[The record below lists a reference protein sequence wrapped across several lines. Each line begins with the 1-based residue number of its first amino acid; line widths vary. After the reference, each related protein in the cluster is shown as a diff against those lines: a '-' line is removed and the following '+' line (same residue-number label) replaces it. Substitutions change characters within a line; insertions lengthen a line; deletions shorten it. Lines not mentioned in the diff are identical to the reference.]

1 MNDQPSS
8 PERLAQAAHVLPPG
22 VSAWPAGHRLGGFE
36 FRGVVA
42 VRSTSIVY
50 RGWDHGL
57 EVAVAL
63 KEYLPAALARRGP
76 YGEVGPA
83 EPSMAEAFEHGLR
96 AFIDEGRRLA
106 RCDHPSIARVLHLL
120 PAHGGACL
128 VMPWYAGRPLAELRR
143 EMSGPPDEPALRAL
157 LDALLAA
164 LHEWHRVNGVHGG
177 VHPAG
182 VLLLDDDRPLLL
194 GPGYAE
200 RAIARGGPAMAALEP
215 GFAAPELDDDPARIG
230 AWSDVFAL
238 AQLARFAITSMLPPP
253 AGSTP
258 EPLAAVVERLFF
270 DHPSARYGTA
280 LLATLDAAVSPDIGA
295 RPQSIVEF
303 AAWLA
308 NGPPRRSG
316 GSARAE
322 PSIDVEL
329 DLPGPQ
335 PEPPAPQPAP
345 APARPGPRGRLG
357 RGASA
362 GGPAPDWSRWPDAPS
377 PPAPVKAEP
386 APLPSSAAS
395 TPERAAASRLSAGT
409 RRDPP
414 LMPFHQA
421 PAADS
426 APRPMAAEE
435 EADAA
440 TVDLIQRVIDTI
452 PPAPPRREPPAREPA
467 PPAAASAAAPARA
480 VPLEPPPQDS
490 VMRWML
496 GALTL
501 AAALGLGLWWHETH
515 TPEPRPAPVAAEP
528 PAATAPALS
537 PTAPV
542 ERPTAPALAET
553 TPAAPVDTSPPPTTT
568 APREEFLDPP
578 PQRGA
583 AGPASPRAVCG
594 ERSGFALYRC
604 FQQQCERSAWARHPQ
619 CAEFRATDRVPG

>member
-1 MNDQPSS
+1 MNDQPST
-8 PERLAQAAHVLPPG
+8 PERLAQAASALPPG
-22 VSAWPAGHRLGGFE
+22 VTAWPAGHRLGGFE

-42 VRSTSIVY
+42 VRATAIVY

-57 EVAVAL
+57 EVPVAL

-76 YGEVGPA
+76 YGDVGPA
-83 EPSMAEAFEHGLR
+83 EPAFAEAFEHGLR

-200 RAIARGGPAMAALEP
+200 RAIARGGPTMAALEP
-215 GFAAPELDDDPARIG
+215 GFAAPELDGDPARIG

-238 AQLARFAITSMLPPP
+238 AQLARFAVTGMLPPP
-253 AGSTP
+253 AGSTS

-270 DHPSARYGTA
+270 DHPSARYGPS
-280 LLATLDAAVSPDIGA
+280 LLATLDAAVSPDVGA

-308 NGPPRRSG
+308 NGPPRRG
-316 GSARAE
+316 TPRAE

-329 DLPGPQ
+329 DLP
-335 PEPPAPQPAP
+335 EPPAPAP
-345 APARPGPRGRLG
+345 TRPGPRGRLG
-357 RGASA
+357 RGASGA
-362 GGPAPDWSRWPDAPS
+362 SSGSPAPDWSRWPGPAS
-377 PPAPVKAEP
+377 AEAPVPSAVAEA
-386 APLPSSAAS
+386 APPP
-395 TPERAAASRLSAGT
+395 TPERAAASRSAPLPA
-409 RRDPP
+409 RQDPP
-414 LMPFHQA
+414 LMPFHVEHPEDDRPRPVAARA
-421 PAADS
+421 PA
-426 APRPMAAEE
+426 E
-435 EADAA
+435 EAPDAA
-440 TVDLIQRVIDTI
+440 TVDLIQRVIETI
-452 PPAPPRREPPAREPA
+452 PPAPPRRESAARETPVPA
-467 PPAAASAAAPARA
+467 AAASAGPRS
-480 VPLEPPPQDS
+480 VPMEPPPRDS
-490 VMRWML
+490 VTRWML
-496 GALTL
+496 GALAL
-501 AAALGLGLWWHETH
+501 AAALGLGLWWHETRG
-515 TPEPRPAPVAAEP
+515 PDARPAAVAIEAPAAVPAAPASLPAATVPVEPP
-528 PAATAPALS
+528 PAAETPVIAPE
-537 PTAPV
+537 PAP
-542 ERPTAPALAET
+542 
-553 TPAAPVDTSPPPTTT
+553 
-568 APREEFLDPP
+568 PREEFLDPP
-578 PQRGA
+578 PQRA
-583 AGPASPRAVCG
+583 ATGPASPRAVCG